1 MAQQPD
7 KRNEVE
13 VLREELTR
21 EVNKDAEVIAGQIF
35 HRPGPDLTRLTQAQV
50 DAIYA
55 RAYRED
61 DREFLTREAQRA
73 PQQFLDSVKRI
84 GVTLPTEEP
93 APRPS
98 QQLPGTAEE
107 LMAQQATVP
116 GTADELSQAL
126 PLAPQIPTPAPLPTQ
141 VPMAPPMM
149 PPQPQVPGAIP
160 PL

>member
-1 MAQQPD
+1 MAQSPD

-73 PQQFLDSVKRI
+73 PQQFLESVKRI

-93 APRPS
+93 TPRPS
-98 QQLPGTAEE
+98 QQLPTTAEE
-107 LMAQQATVP
+107 LMAQQATMAP
-116 GTADELSQAL
+116 QPMPAL
-126 PLAPQIPTPAPLPTQ
+126 PQAPQIPTPAPLPTQ